1 MLPVLHRTWAPCG
14 VTPPLA
20 VRARSHEK
28 VSGIGAL
35 IVSPRRRQLTL
46 ALALYPRQNIRGPQV
61 RRFLQHLGRH
71 VRGPVV
77 LVWDRGLTHKHR
89 VVTAWLV
96 AHRRWHLA
104 WLPPYAP
111 ELNPV
116 ELLWGYL
123 KYARLANLAPDSVEE
138 ICRHVRRER
147 RRLGR
152 HPSLLRSFFRHSG
165 SCLFTSNIGHY
176 LGRSQ

>member
-1 MLPVLHRTWAPCG
+1 MMLPVLRRTWAPCG

-77 LVWDRGLTHKHR
+77 LVWDRGLPHKHR

-116 ELLWGYL
+116 ELLWAL
-123 KYARLANLAPDSVEE
+123 PE
-138 ICRHVRRER
+138 VRPPRESR
-147 RRLGR
+147 A
-152 HPSLLRSFFRHSG
+152 
-165 SCLFTSNIGHY
+165 
-176 LGRSQ
+176 

>member
-20 VRARSHEK
+20 VRARAHEK

-35 IVSPRRRQLTL
+35 AVSPRRRQLTL
-46 ALALYPRQNIRGPQV
+46 ALALYLRQNIRGPQV

-77 LVWDRGLTHKHR
+77 LVWDRGLPHKHR

-96 AHRRWHLA
+96 AHRRWHHA
-104 WLPPYAP
+104 WLLPYAP

-116 ELLWGYL
+116 DLFWGL
-123 KYARLANLAPDSVEE
+123 PE
-138 ICRHVRRER
+138 VRPPRESR
-147 RRLGR
+147 A
-152 HPSLLRSFFRHSG
+152 
-165 SCLFTSNIGHY
+165 
-176 LGRSQ
+176 

>member
-1 MLPVLHRTWAPCG
+1 M
-14 VTPPLA
+14 TPPLA
-20 VRARSHEK
+20 VRARAHEK

-116 ELLWGYL
+116 ELLWAL
-123 KYARLANLAPDSVEE
+123 PE
-138 ICRHVRRER
+138 VRPPRESR
-147 RRLGR
+147 A
-152 HPSLLRSFFRHSG
+152 
-165 SCLFTSNIGHY
+165 
-176 LGRSQ
+176 